1 MRTKL
6 YPALMLALL
15 AVAAPLAVRA
25 DEDATPE
32 ITAEKVRAVLLEKGG
47 HKAIPI
53 AVTMDRTTCILT
65 GDVESAVV
73 QELAQ
78 EVALSVEGVKKVDNR
93 LRVKGAPSM
102 SQMTPE
108 QSGEHN
114 AQELADAK
122 LESSVKLALWKA
134 IGTGARRLEVEAVQ
148 GVVSVRG
155 PVADEERKKV
165 ALKTVGEL
173 QGVKSVVD
181 LIKVGG

>member
-6 YPALMLALL
+6 YAALTLALF
-15 AVAAPLAVRA
+15 AVAAPMVAQN
-25 DEDATPE
+25 DEDSTGW
-32 ITAEKVRAVLLEKGG
+32 ITAEKVKAVLLEKGG

-53 AVTMDRTTCILT
+53 AVTMDRTTAILT
-65 GDVESAVV
+65 GEVESAVV

-78 EVALSVEGVKKVDNR
+78 EVALSVEGVAKVDNR

-108 QSGEHN
+108 QSGAHN

-122 LESSVKLALWKA
+122 LESSVKMALWKE
-134 IGTGARRLEVEAVQ
+134 IGTRARKLEVEAVQ

-155 PVADEERKKV
+155 PVPDAERKAV
-165 ALKTVGEL
+165 TLKTVGAVS
-173 QGVKSVVD
+173 GVKRVVD
-181 LIKVGG
+181 LLKVGS